1 MALALDPSAARRTLA
16 AIRFANG
23 VLGLLA
29 PQVLLRRLGTDP
41 GLDRSGVYP
50 FRMFGVRTVLL
61 AGDLLLLHGAQLRR
75 AQRTAVLV
83 HLTDT
88 ASAATAWRR
97 GDLPARAGR
106 AATAISAVNSALALA
121 ALREHPDR
129 RRHGRRTSC
138 SASGRRSAR
147 S

>member
-1 MALALDPSAARRTLA
+1 MALDPSAARKALA
-16 AIRFANG
+16 AVRFVNG
-23 VLGLLA
+23 ALGLLA

-41 GLDRSGVYP
+41 TLDRSGVYP

-61 AGDLLLLHGAQLRR
+61 AGDLVLLRGAELRR

-106 AATAISAVNSALALA
+106 AATAISAVNSALALV
-121 ALREHPDR
+121 ALRERPRGR
-129 RRHGRRTSC
+129 RRTAC
-138 SASGRRSAR
+138 SARGRRSAR